1 MKHPAL
7 CRRRRPGFTLLESLI
22 AVLLVGLL
30 MVAALNSVGAAKRRE
45 SHMLDQLRG
54 QQLAAGLLNEILLQ
68 SYAEPV
74 TAAVFGP
81 ESGEAGNRSLFDDV
95 DDYSNWSA
103 SPPTDRSGQSVP
115 GFTGWTQSVA
125 VQWANPTTLAA
136 TTSGSTGL
144 KKVTVTVAKGSKTI
158 AAVTGYRSIGWVDT
172 IPTPDQATS
181 NHPPVAVATSPDLNQ
196 PVGQSVSF
204 SGSSSSDPDGNYLSY
219 VWNFGNGSTATG
231 SSTAMT
237 YNAAGTYSC
246 TLTVYDGQG
255 GVGTAS
261 LTVVIAP

>member
-1 MKHPAL
+1 M
-7 CRRRRPGFTLLESLI
+7 ESLI

-30 MVAALNSVGAAKRRE
+30 MVAALNSVGATKRRE
-45 SHMLDQLRG
+45 LHSLDQIRG
-54 QQLAAGLLNEILLQ
+54 QQLAAALLNEILLQ
-68 SYAEPV
+68 AYAEPV

-95 DDYSNWSA
+95 DDYHNWSA
-103 SPPTDRSGQSVP
+103 SPPTDRSGQAIA
-115 GFTGWTQSVA
+115 GFTGWTQNVS

-136 TTSGSTGL
+136 TTAGNTGL
-144 KKVTVTVAKGSKTI
+144 KKIAVTVAKGAKTI
-158 AAVTGYRSIGWVDT
+158 ATAAGYRSMGWVQT

-181 NHPPVAVATSPDLNQ
+181 NHPPVAVATSPALNR

-204 SGSSSSDPDGNYLSY
+204 SGSSSSDPDGDHLSY
-219 VWNFGNGSTATG
+219 VWSFGNGSTATG
-231 SSTAMT
+231 SSAAMT
-237 YNAAGTYSC
+237 YNSAGTYAC

-261 LTVVIAP
+261 LTVVITP